1 VKNSLIQELVGVE
14 EEMLK
19 HFNNQRSDNVK
30 LEQQLNQL
38 KTEKTV
44 LQNQLIGIL
53 QRRITDLEMHVGNEN
68 VKYN

>member
-1 VKNSLIQELVGVE
+1 VKSSLIQELVGVE

-19 HFNNQRSDNVK
+19 HFNNQRSDNIK

-44 LQNQLIGIL
+44 LQNQLIGI
-53 QRRITDLEMHVGNEN
+53 IMIIKHFKGG
-68 VKYN
+68 

>member
-1 VKNSLIQELVGVE
+1 MVSNEKDKLQQELKDKTIDVKNSLIQELVGVE

-44 LQNQLIGIL
+44 LQNQLIG
-53 QRRITDLEMHVGNEN
+53 
-68 VKYN
+68 KK

>member
-44 LQNQLIGIL
+44 LQNQLIGIM
-53 QRRITDLEMHVGNEN
+53 IIIKHFKEE
-68 VKYN
+68 

>member
-1 VKNSLIQELVGVE
+1 MKSSLIQELVGVE

-19 HFNNQRSDNVK
+19 HFNNQRSDNIK

-44 LQNQLIGIL
+44 LQNQLIGI
-53 QRRITDLEMHVGNEN
+53 IMIIKHFKGG
-68 VKYN
+68 

>member
-1 VKNSLIQELVGVE
+1 VKNSLVHELVGVE

-19 HFNNQRSDNVK
+19 HFNNQKSDNIK

-44 LQNQLIGIL
+44 LQNQLIGIKL
-53 QRRITDLEMHVGNEN
+53 
-68 VKYN
+68 